1 MKQDESSSQKLKDL
15 IERRKQLDEELSK
28 LSRKVAVVFSDI
40 VGSTRFFEEFGDVA
54 GLVYVHKCIDMLSP
68 IAEKHGGTICKT
80 IGDALMTYFEDP
92 VNAVRAAVD
101 MQRTLEAYNTH
112 QQEQERIHIRIGMNF
127 GPGMI
132 KDKDVFGDAVN
143 VAARIQTMAKPDT
156 IYVSA
161 SKDERANLEEKLR
174 RANIPFQQAAEAEVK
189 GKAEKI
195 TAFDILWHE
204 MKGVAVEV
212 APLAPQMAG
221 RVDVA
226 KAAEAPREKATVS
239 GGTSPLAPMNGI
251 GAAGRPRA
259 RFSFLVVRPDGS
271 HGEERPLDKPV
282 VTLGRLDGD
291 ILFPEDALVSRRHAR
306 FTVTDDGLSVEDLN
320 SANGIFWRLNKPH
333 KLRHGDIILMGRQ
346 MFRFMCPTATGSRA
360 PGTGPESRGAGTSAG
375 SPAGIPQSGTGAA
388 PRRREAD
395 KVVAEL
401 IRLLPGGVEE
411 NHYPLV
417 TGENILGRTR
427 GTISFPDDPFL
438 SGQHCSITFQAGGF
452 VLADLKAQNG
462 TFVGVREKTA
472 LSDGDIVLIGHQL
485 LRVTCA
491 PA

>member
-1 MKQDESSSQKLKDL
+1 MKQDEASSQKLKDL

-68 IAEKHGGTICKT
+68 IAETHGGTICKT

-92 VNAVRAAVD
+92 VAAVRATVD
-101 MQRTLEAYNTH
+101 MQRTLEAYNSH
-112 QQEQERIHIRIGMNF
+112 QQEQERIHVRIGMNF

-143 VAARIQTMAKPDT
+143 VAARIQTMAKPDC

-195 TAFDILWHE
+195 IAFDILWRE
-204 MKGVAVEV
+204 MKGAAVEV
-212 APLAPQMAG
+212 VPRAPQMAG

-226 KAAEAPREKATVS
+226 KAAEAPREKPTVQS
-239 GGTSPLAPMNGI
+239 GTSPV
-251 GAAGRPRA
+251 AAMMRPRV
-259 RFSFLVVRPDGS
+259 RYSLLVVRPDGS
-271 HGEERPLDKPV
+271 HGEERTLDKAV
-282 VTLGRLDGD
+282 VTLGRVDGD

-306 FTVTDDGLSVEDLN
+306 FTLTGDSLSVEDLN

-333 KLRHGDIILMGRQ
+333 KLLHGDIILMGRQ
-346 MFRFMCPTATGSRA
+346 MFRFMCPTATGSRG
-360 PGTGPESRGAGTSAG
+360 PGTGPESRGTATAGG
-375 SPAGIPQSGTGAA
+375 SPAGTGAGAA
-388 PRRREAD
+388 PKRREAD

-411 NHYPLV
+411 NHYPLQL
-417 TGENILGRTR
+417 GENILGRTR

-438 SGQHCSITFQAGGF
+438 SGQHCSVSWQNGQF

-462 TFVGVREKTA
+462 TFVGVREKTP
-472 LSDGDIVLIGHQL
+472 LGDGDIVLIGHQL